1 MSKAQAHRTASQEF
15 QVGDDS
21 RFRTYLQNLQ
31 HPDQK
36 TFIQDLADH
45 SPKLMKLGWE
55 LAAASKQ
62 RQIDAA
68 NAKQLGL
75 DLDAD
80 DASSFATEE
89 DTEYWTKLEE
99 LKGISFDSVEKS
111 RQLFEKGI
119 PRDYAVLGKNLT
131 LIEQQNLRK
140 QQYNTALAGLPG
152 YVGKWTTA
160 QFDDEGKLIPGL
172 RIRLNDGRIVDAT
185 DETLSRADFAEVE
198 EFITAKYLQPVLS
211 SDGKGVEFQREHL
224 NKPLAEIKAG
234 LLKDHVKTANE
245 LAEYN
250 DRQTYKNFLTQNAG
264 KLTAEDLGGML
275 SLSGLFTNDKGK
287 PFSNTERQEYLT
299 EFIKDLA
306 KTSPD
311 TARALVQ
318 NMEETG
324 YTVGGVN
331 KKFGSQ
337 RIDSLNEFIN
347 KELTTQE
354 NDDYNAFKAGSNSL
368 GIQFRREYRAAQD
381 ADARNEVV
389 KKYQG
394 LYSNLGP
401 WATGTPS
408 WITNELNI
416 EKADKESQ
424 KALALA
430 NGYISPQDWDSLHP
444 ELKQELQH
452 LKGNGER
459 IVEARQ
465 TTSWTKREQSLE
477 SLLNNV
483 EGIQALKG
491 GGFSDF
497 VAQQTFLKMLPD
509 FEEQFERNIT
519 LLKLPPDQ
527 AHDQALGFVSK
538 KLGNPADLAALKNN
552 PYYKEYIRN
561 SQQSAAKAPYR
572 RRAQLLENA
581 EEAFGQLK
589 SADLNV
595 PWVNDKGQYRGIEL
609 DFLELTTDK
618 ERREILK
625 YSKGEGDSDL
635 IYHFYK
641 EYTTGNLNP
650 VTIDVFTDRMVE
662 AITRRIELD
671 DQAKAE
677 AKRKKGWAF
686 KLLEEL
692 RNNGG
697 FGTRV
702 IRDLNRLS
710 SYRGA
715 ANWVSFRSKYG
726 LFDSMTA
733 NTTLEDYNA

>member
-1 MSKAQAHRTASQEF
+1 MSKAQAHRRASQEF

-21 RFRTYLQNLQ
+21 KFRTYLQNLQ
-31 HPDQK
+31 HPGQR
-36 TFIQDLADH
+36 TAIQDLVAI
-45 SPKLMKLGWE
+45 SPQLEKIGWE
-55 LAAASKQ
+55 LAAEHKQ

-80 DASSFATEE
+80 DASSFATEK
-89 DTEYWTKLEE
+89 DTEYWTELEK

-245 LAEYN
+245 LSEYN

-264 KLTAEDLGGML
+264 KLTADDLGGML

-287 PFSNTERQEYLT
+287 PFSNAERQEYLT

-311 TARALVQ
+311 TARDLVQ
-318 NMEETG
+318 DMEDNG

-347 KELTTQE
+347 NELTTQE
-354 NDDYNAFKAGSNSL
+354 NDDYKAFKAGSNSL
-368 GIQFRREYRAAQD
+368 GIQFRREYFAAED
-381 ADARNEVV
+381 DDSRNEIV

-394 LYSNLGP
+394 LYSELGP
-401 WATGTPS
+401 WATGIPE
-408 WITNELNI
+408 WITKAKNNMR
-416 EKADKESQ
+416 ADKDAQLAEYQSKGFVTQAEYDSAHPEIRDQLEGLLTKGKNFFGAKDFHGYKQRVESI
-424 KALALA
+424 KALVGKTDGAIKEGIISSNVVQETINYMVPAYDELFQHYVLNESMSGAAAHSQTMKDLEEALGSHTDADALA
-430 NGYISPQDWDSLHP
+430 VNPFFQQYLGNGPAEGSLASQLHGRSKALNGLISLYDDDNVDWTKPWLDSKTKPDVAILGALDQRDLKSLHNYANNRGRSRFVDRAWIEFNIP
-444 ELKQELQH
+444 SRNRQNIDKQTFARRLSESRGEVIAEKEGYENVKDMLEK
-452 LKGNGER
+452 LKGLYR
-459 IVEARQ
+459 
-465 TTSWTKREQSLE
+465 WL
-477 SLLNNV
+477 
-483 EGIQALKG
+483 
-491 GGFSDF
+491 
-497 VAQQTFLKMLPD
+497 
-509 FEEQFERNIT
+509 
-519 LLKLPPDQ
+519 
-527 AHDQALGFVSK
+527 AHDIK
-538 KLGNPADLAALKNN
+538 
-552 PYYKEYIRN
+552 
-561 SQQSAAKAPYR
+561 
-572 RRAQLLENA
+572 
-581 EEAFGQLK
+581 
-589 SADLNV
+589 
-595 PWVNDKGQYRGIEL
+595 
-609 DFLELTTDK
+609 
-618 ERREILK
+618 
-625 YSKGEGDSDL
+625 
-635 IYHFYK
+635 
-641 EYTTGNLNP
+641 
-650 VTIDVFTDRMVE
+650 
-662 AITRRIELD
+662 
-671 DQAKAE
+671 KAE
-677 AKRKKGWAF
+677 AYPSPSKLIALRYAVNAHKGQMDLTSNTW
-686 KLLEEL
+686 
-692 RNNGG
+692 GG
-697 FGTRV
+697 IT
-702 IRDLNRLS
+702 
-710 SYRGA
+710 
-715 ANWVSFRSKYG
+715 
-726 LFDSMTA
+726 
-733 NTTLEDYNA
+733 

>member
-31 HPDQK
+31 HPDQR
-36 TFIQDLADH
+36 TAIQDLVAI
-45 SPKLMKLGWE
+45 SPQLEKIGWE
-55 LAAASKQ
+55 LAAEHKQ

-152 YVGKWTTA
+152 YVRKWTTA
-160 QFDDEGKLIPGL
+160 QFDDEGGLIPGL

-185 DETLSRADFAEVE
+185 NETLSRADFAEVE

-234 LLKDHVKTANE
+234 LLKDHVNTANE

-264 KLTAEDLGGML
+264 KLTADDLGGML

-287 PFSNTERQEYLT
+287 PFSNAERQEYLT

-311 TARALVQ
+311 TARDLVQ
-318 NMEETG
+318 DMEDNG

-368 GIQFRREYRAAQD
+368 GIQFRREYFAAED
-381 ADARNEVV
+381 DDSRNEIV

-401 WATGTPS
+401 WATGTPE
-408 WITNELNI
+408 WITKAKNNMR
-416 EKADKESQ
+416 ADKDAQLAEYQSKGFVTQ
-424 KALALA
+424 AEYDSAHPEIRDQLEGLLNKGKNLNGAKDFHGYKQRVQSLTTLIGTTPGALKEGILQTNVAQETLNYMIPAYEDLFQHYVVNEGMSGQAAHAATMADLTRDLGSHTDVEALAK
-430 NGYISPQDWDSLHP
+430 NPFYQ
-444 ELKQELQH
+444 QF
-452 LKGNGER
+452 
-459 IVEARQ
+459 
-465 TTSWTKREQSLE
+465 
-477 SLLNNV
+477 
-483 EGIQALKG
+483 LKG
-491 GGFSDF
+491 GTKDS
-497 VAQQTFLKMLPD
+497 
-509 FEEQFERNIT
+509 
-519 LLKLPPDQ
+519 
-527 AHDQALGFVSK
+527 H
-538 KLGNPADLAALKNN
+538 
-552 PYYKEYIRN
+552 N
-561 SQQSAAKAPYR
+561 SQVHGMTKALNGLRPIFDNESIDWTKPWLDSETKPDTSILDMLDPKDLRSLHNYANNR
-572 RRAQLLENA
+572 GKSEFINKAWREFNTPTRNRQNIDKHTFAQRLSESRGEVITEKEGYTSLKDILLE
-581 EEAFGQLK
+581 FRGMF
-589 SADLNV
+589 
-595 PWVNDKGQYRGIEL
+595 PWL
-609 DFLELTTDK
+609 DQQF
-618 ERREILK
+618 
-625 YSKGEGDSDL
+625 
-635 IYHFYK
+635 
-641 EYTTGNLNP
+641 
-650 VTIDVFTDRMVE
+650 
-662 AITRRIELD
+662 
-671 DQAKAE
+671 QKAE
-677 AKRKKGWAF
+677 AYPSQANLVALQYAIKAAQGEIDPTSNTW
-686 KLLEEL
+686 
-692 RNNGG
+692 GG
-697 FGTRV
+697 
-702 IRDLNRLS
+702 I
-710 SYRGA
+710 A
-715 ANWVSFRSKYG
+715 
-726 LFDSMTA
+726 
-733 NTTLEDYNA
+733 